1 MVRKKILPTPP
12 SSVLVERRIV
22 SIFSKRRA
30 RREGKKLGQGTFLPF
45 PFLARCLSRL
55 ENGDQASLVK
65 QSNLASI
72 LLFPVWL
79 RSKDSSFPSAK
90 TTGPCPSFFAKYDRT
105 NETRSDEGE
114 KGNVIRRGTK
124 ERSGDE

>member
-1 MVRKKILPTPP
+1 MVRKKSFQLLPRLLSSREESYPFSRKGGRGGREKNWAKELFFFSPP
-12 SSVLVERRIV
+12 
-22 SIFSKRRA
+22 
-30 RREGKKLGQGTFLPF
+30 
-45 PFLARCLSRL
+45 RCLSQL

-90 TTGPCPSFFAKYDRT
+90 TTSPCPSFFAKYDRT